1 MAIASC
7 SKKMKERILQPILLL
22 LLSLHGLAQTNE
34 TDFSKNPVDAKLHT
48 EDIINFWKV
57 FDETSPNFSAM
68 AFQEKYIDI
77 GSKGLKGFLKNRIE
91 NGNNL
96 SNTIKANLNYYK
108 AIRESSLSID
118 NRKERIYECFS
129 NLKKIYPEA
138 VFPDVYFVIGAKN
151 SGGTSFSDGLIIGA
165 EMFGKANNDFKPV
178 LDIDYVDE
186 VVAHELVHFQQ
197 NYTSNNSLLAQCIRE
212 GSADFI
218 CELIAGSHSNTK
230 IYEYGNAHAKG
241 LWNEFITQ
249 MNGNDWT
256 NWLYSSQNKSRPK
269 DLGYWVGYKITKA
282 YYDKAKDKT
291 KAIKE
296 ILNIKD
302 FGSFLT
308 NSGYNGE

>member
-1 MAIASC
+1 MN
-7 SKKMKERILQPILLL
+7 KRVLQGTLFL
-22 LLSLHGLAQTNE
+22 LLSINSFTQTNE
-34 TDFSKNPVDAKLHT
+34 TSFSKNPTDAKFHT

-57 FDETSPNFSAM
+57 FDETKPNFSATT
-68 AFQEKYIDI
+68 FQEKYIGI
-77 GSKGLKGFLKNRIE
+77 GSKGLKGFVKNRIE

-96 SNTIKANLNYYK
+96 SNTVKANLNYYE

-118 NRKERIYECFS
+118 AKKERFYECFN
-129 NLKKIYPEA
+129 NLKKIYPYA

-165 EMFGKANNDFKPV
+165 EMFGEEKNDFKPV
-178 LDIDYVDE
+178 LDIGYVDE

-197 NYTSNNSLLAQCIRE
+197 NYASDNSLLAQCTRE

-230 IYEYGNAHAKG
+230 IYEYGDAHTKE
-241 LWNEFITQ
+241 LWNEFIAQ
-249 MNGNDWT
+249 MNGSDWG
-256 NWLYSSQNKSRPK
+256 NWLYSSKDKSRPK

-282 YYDKAKDKT
+282 YYDKAEGKT
-291 KAIKE
+291 KAIQE

-302 FGSFLT
+302 FNSFLA